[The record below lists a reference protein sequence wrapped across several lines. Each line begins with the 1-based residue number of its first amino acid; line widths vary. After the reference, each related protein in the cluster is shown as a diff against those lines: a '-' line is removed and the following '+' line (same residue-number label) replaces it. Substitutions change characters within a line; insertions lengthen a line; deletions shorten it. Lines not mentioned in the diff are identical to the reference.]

1 MTMKIYR
8 VLHVMSGYGGGVSS
22 HVRNIIK
29 GIDPSKVTID
39 VAGFTD
45 YPDFFCREVEE
56 KGGRV
61 FVLKNVRLGQ
71 LGPCVRQYLDIVR
84 NGNYDMVHL
93 HITDIPEMYFS
104 ILSRMAG
111 IKRIAVHAH
120 ISTRPDANRLL
131 SKVKYSFYRFITVLM
146 ATDLVS
152 CSKLASEFRYGKK
165 YVKNNKVMHVPNS
178 IDIAKYGVDLTENER
193 MSFYKELNIDKQSL
207 LIGHVG
213 YFGYQKNHP
222 FMLKLIQRMKER
234 NIPFTWLFIGIGPDM
249 EKIRREV
256 KKLGIENNVRF
267 LGRRDDLDKLYQ
279 LMDVSV
285 LPSHYEGLPTVTIE
299 TQAAGTPTVI
309 SDSISDETDM
319 KLGIVKRVSLNE
331 SLDTWID
338 SIVQFA
344 HKGKVDVSTRIC
356 QIEKMFFT
364 APTAA
369 SLYTEFV
376 VGNIKY
382 YNLGDELDLH
392 A

>member
-1 MTMKIYR
+1 MKTYR

-29 GIDPSKVTID
+29 GIDSSKLVID

-45 YPDFFCREVEE
+45 YPDFFRKEVEE
-56 KGGRV
+56 KGGKV
-61 FVLKNVRLGQ
+61 FVLKNVRFKQ
-71 LGPCVRQYLDIVR
+71 LNECVKQYLDIVR
-84 NGNYDMVHL
+84 SGNYDMVHL

-104 ILSRMAG
+104 ILSRIAG

-120 ISTRPDANRLL
+120 ISTRPDADRPI
-131 SKVKYSFYRFITVLM
+131 SRIKYSFYRFITVLM

-165 YVKNNKVMHVPNS
+165 YVNNNKIMHVPNS
-178 IDIAKYGVDLTENER
+178 IDITKYGVDLTDKER
-193 MSFYKELNIDKQSL
+193 LQLKDEFEIGDNDLV
-207 LIGHVG
+207 IGHVG

-234 NIPFTWLFIGIGPDM
+234 NIPFTWLFVGIGPDM
-249 EKIRREV
+249 DLIKRQA
-256 KKLGIENNVRF
+256 KKLDIEDKIRF
-267 LGRRDDLDKLYQ
+267 LGRRNDLDKLYQ

-319 KLGIVKRVSLNE
+319 KLGIVKRLSLDN

-338 SIVQFA
+338 NIIEFG
-344 HKGKVDVSTRIC
+344 HKDKVDASTRID

-369 SLYTEFV
+369 RLYTEFV

>member
-1 MTMKIYR
+1 MKTYR

-29 GIDPSKVTID
+29 GIDSSKIVID

-45 YPDFFCREVEE
+45 YPDSFRKEVES

-61 FVLKNVRLGQ
+61 FVLKSVRLEPLGQ
-71 LGPCVRQYLDIVR
+71 CIKQYFNIAR
-84 NGNYDMVHL
+84 SGNYDMVHL
-93 HITDIPEMYFS
+93 HVTDFPEMYFS
-104 ILSRMAG
+104 VLSRLAG

-120 ISTRPDANRLL
+120 ISTRPDADKPL
-131 SKVKYSFYRFITVLM
+131 SKIKYSFYRFITVLM

-165 YVKNNKVMHVPNS
+165 YVQNNKVMHIPNS
-178 IDIAKYGVDLTENER
+178 IDVSTYGVELTSEER
-193 MSFYKELNIDKQSL
+193 NQFCCEFAINDGDAI
-207 LIGHVG
+207 IGHVG

-234 NIPFTWLFIGIGPDM
+234 NIPFTWLFAGIGPDM
-249 EKIRREV
+249 DAIKEQAKNLKIED
-256 KKLGIENNVRF
+256 KVRF
-267 LGRRDDLDKLYQ
+267 LGRRNDLDKLYQ

-309 SDSISDETDM
+309 SDTISDEVDM
-319 KLGIVKRVSLNE
+319 KLGIVKRL
-331 SLDTWID
+331 SLDDPMDVWID
-338 SIVQFA
+338 SIMEYAQ
-344 HKGKVDVSTRIC
+344 KGKIDAMTRINR
-356 QIEKMFFT
+356 IEKMFFT

-369 SLYTEFV
+369 KLYEEFV
-376 VGNIKY
+376 LGNIKY
-382 YNLGDELDLH
+382 YNLGDELEL
-392 A
+392 